1 MKHSESIAVIAEALA
16 KAQLQLKDTAK
27 SKQGYGYKYADLSDV
42 LSAIRSE
49 FGKQGLSF
57 TQEVTQEG
65 KVIKVTTLLMHSSGE
80 WIVYG
85 TAIPSI
91 IMKGCNDAQS
101 AGAGITYARRYAI
114 SAIAGI
120 ASEEDT
126 DATTEVPAKTSVAHK
141 AVKPP
146 KPAKT
151 DNWIKSFL
159 KTMSDIKTKLGEED
173 YYNMLSEYADVEHAN
188 EIKSK
193 EVAQKVYK
201 AMSAKV
207 KLEENKKKL
216 KEKADGENPVSN

>member
-85 TAIPSI
+85 TAIPAI

-126 DATTEVPAKTSVAHK
+126 DATYIPPVKKPAVSK
-141 AVKPP
+141 AVKPA
-146 KPAKT
+146 KPSKANS
-151 DNWIKSFL
+151 DGWIKPFL
-159 KTMSDIKTKLGEED
+159 KTMADLKASLGEED
-173 YYNMLSEYADVEHAN
+173 YYNMLAEYGSVAHAN
-188 EIKSK
+188 EIKTK

-201 AMSAKV
+201 AMSATV
-207 KLEENKKKL
+207 KLRENTKKL
-216 KEKADGENPVSN
+216 KNKENEDA